1 MRSYR
6 SSSLVFRIALPCLCA
21 PLLFACNKLRG
32 GASADAGAPAAE
44 DASAPIA
51 ADTAAASGAGS
62 ASPPLASAQGGAVA
76 VATPTS
82 AGTPAGGVTCK
93 ATSGGDKIYAH
104 FDFDTMKGTVDI
116 DGTDTRRF
124 AIRAL
129 PQAGTYTL
137 LFTSYRPGDKKPA
150 GEALS
155 SKSTVVRLV
164 SMGAGEQLFF
174 DLDVHPSGLASRT
187 GIPCEKDAAGGASAA
202 VKVSASAKA
211 IDTSDW
217 KSAPAGST
225 LELRWTVDQTR
236 AKPPMRAD
244 DKSADLTKFKVP
256 IDLTLTLNGRRHSV
270 SLATDGAR
278 ASSPRSC
285 AAASFFYAGI
295 NIAFDVKRAEGD
307 RAVVTRT
314 ETSESAPTK
323 TEQVYVFDV
332 PKDVHVSQE
341 IVTVAPDGARTSQT
355 CTAPHLP

>member
-1 MRSYR
+1 MRPYP
-6 SSSLVFRIALPCLCA
+6 SSSLLLRIALPCLCA
-21 PLLFACNKLRG
+21 PLLFACSKLRG
-32 GASADAGAPAAE
+32 GASADADAAAATAD
-44 DASAPIA
+44 DASAPVA
-51 ADTAAASGAGS
+51 ADTATADAG
-62 ASPPLASAQGGAVA
+62 SPPLASAQGGAA
-76 VATPTS
+76 ATPAA
-82 AGTPAGGVTCK
+82 AGAPAGGVTCK
-93 ATSGGDKIYAH
+93 AASGGDKIFAH

-155 SKSTVVRLV
+155 GKSTVVRLV

-174 DLDVHPSGLASRT
+174 DLDVHPSGLASPT
-187 GIPCEKDAAGGASAA
+187 GIPCEKDAAAGAGAA
-202 VKVSASAKA
+202 VKVGASAKA

-236 AKPPMRAD
+236 AKPPMHAD

-278 ASSPRSC
+278 AFSPRTC

-307 RAVVTRT
+307 RAVLTRT

-332 PKDVHVSQE
+332 PKDVRVSQE
-341 IVTVAPDGARTSQT
+341 IVTVGPDGARSSQT